1 MVHLYSQYSS
11 PCNLRPPIQ
20 TGKYGLILAVVLKM
34 EGYYT
39 EMNNNGVI
47 ILAHVHY
54 AAPQK
59 NYNFQS
65 ATCNT
70 AVADRE
76 V

>member
-1 MVHLYSQYSS
+1 
-11 PCNLRPPIQ
+11 
-20 TGKYGLILAVVLKM
+20 M

-47 ILAHVHY
+47 ILANVHY
-54 AAPQK
+54 AAPPK